1 MLKKKLVI
9 FDWDGTIEDSILLI
23 ICSMKQAAST
33 IGFSEPSENDIRDI
47 IGLSLWN
54 AVSILFPNST
64 KLEQES
70 FINIYKARY
79 KSAQQ
84 IQFRL
89 FENVG
94 VTLER
99 LKKKNYVLAIATGK
113 SRDGLNRSL
122 HMTGLT
128 NLFDGSRTA
137 DETAS
142 KPDPQMVLELLKQLN
157 IAPTNALMI
166 GDSKHDLEMAQN
178 ASIAS
183 IGATYGVHDKT
194 ILAKHLPIGFA
205 RDFEEILLL
214 VDRHFAEK
222 N

>member
-1 MLKKKLVI
+1 M
-9 FDWDGTIEDSILLI
+9 
-23 ICSMKQAAST
+23 
-33 IGFSEPSENDIRDI
+33 
-47 IGLSLWN
+47 
-54 AVSILFPNST
+54 
-64 KLEQES
+64 
-70 FINIYKARY
+70 
-79 KSAQQ
+79 
-84 IQFRL
+84 

-94 VTLER
+94 VSLER
-99 LKKKNYVLAIATGK
+99 LKKKNYMLAIATGK
-113 SRDGLNRSL
+113 SRDGLDRSL
-122 HMTGLT
+122 DMTGLT

-142 KPDPQMVLELLKQLN
+142 KPDPQMVLELLKQFN

-166 GDSKHDLEMAQN
+166 GDSSHDLEMAQN

-183 IGATYGVHDKT
+183 IGAIYGVHDKA
-194 ILAKHLPIGFA
+194 ILAKHVPIGYA

>member
-33 IGFSEPSENDIRDI
+33 IGFSEPSENDIRNI
-47 IGLSLWN
+47 IGL
-54 AVSILFPNST
+54 T

-70 FINIYKARY
+70 FINIYRACY

-84 IQFRL
+84 IQLRL

-128 NLFDGSRTA
+128 NLFDAIRTA

>member
-23 ICSMKQAAST
+23 ISSVKQAAST
-33 IGFSEPSENDIRDI
+33 IGFSEPSENDIRNI

-54 AVSILFPNST
+54 AVSVLFPNST

-70 FINIYKARY
+70 FISIYKACY

-84 IQFRL
+84 IELRL

-99 LKKKNYVLAIATGK
+99 LKRKNYMLAIATGK

-128 NLFDGSRTA
+128 NLFDATRTA

-157 IAPTNALMI
+157 IAPNNALMI

-178 ASIAS
+178 ASIAC
-183 IGATYGVHDKT
+183 IGAAYGVHDQA

-214 VDRHFAEK
+214 VDRHFAEE